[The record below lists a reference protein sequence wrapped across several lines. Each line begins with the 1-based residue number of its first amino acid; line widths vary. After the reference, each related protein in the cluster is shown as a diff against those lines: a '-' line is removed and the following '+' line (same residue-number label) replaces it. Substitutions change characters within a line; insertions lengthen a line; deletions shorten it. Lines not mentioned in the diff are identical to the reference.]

1 MVRFSA
7 LSTGNLHCQDFE
19 KFKAKKAEEKKE
31 LKEKKEASLSC
42 GSCRWV
48 ELVIG
53 QIIPHLREMIAA
65 AVAAKDTETAE
76 AALDKARSRA
86 HVWVCRLHSQAAA
99 NRSVLRPNP
108 PRSSRRPVE
117 AKQIIGQAVP

>member
-19 KFKAKKAEEKKE
+19 KFKAKKAEEKEE
-31 LKEKKEASLSC
+31 LKEKKEASLGC
-42 GSCRWV
+42 GRV

>member
-1 MVRFSA
+1 MRGAFSA
-7 LSTGNLHCQDFE
+7 LSTRNLHCQDFE
-19 KFKAKKAEEKKE
+19 KFKAKKAEEKEE
-31 LKEKKEASLSC
+31 LKEKKEASLGC
-42 GSCRWV
+42 GRV

-108 PRSSRRPVE
+108 PKSSRRPVE
-117 AKQIIGQAVP
+117 ADQTIAHAVP